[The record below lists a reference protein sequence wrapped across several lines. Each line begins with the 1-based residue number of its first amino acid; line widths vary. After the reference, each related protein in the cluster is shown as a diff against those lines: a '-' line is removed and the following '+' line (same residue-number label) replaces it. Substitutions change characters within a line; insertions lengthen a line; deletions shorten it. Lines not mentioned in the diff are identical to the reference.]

1 MLSEVLQGAESGG
14 FVIIRD
20 TACYSGRRLLKYY
33 INCALKRG
41 EAVHVLG
48 FEVPE
53 HELCAGLDSNYLH
66 LFHFHSAYTDP
77 LGWTKQSLFTV
88 KHFSATEIT
97 LLLQET
103 HHANASVLVIDSL
116 SWVVRHHDTVTVCQ
130 ELQKLR
136 KAGGSVR
143 MIFGLLHT
151 DLHQQGIVGTVS
163 HVASTVI
170 SVTPMNNARYAM
182 AKTSQRKKSGK
193 VMQKEEF
200 FSLTEDLT
208 LSIETKPNQSGNV
221 QTDLH
226 TKSEV
231 DPTSNLTF
239 NLHLS
244 EVEREAREKVA
255 LPFVF
260 SEEKKSALLR
270 PGRGSGRIMYEPD
283 ANDDIDEEDP
293 DDDLDV

>member
-1 MLSEVLQGAESGG
+1 MLSEGLQATEPGG
-14 FVIIRD
+14 FLLIRD

-53 HELCAGLDSNYLH
+53 HELCAELDRNYLQ
-66 LFHFHSAYTDP
+66 LFHYHNAYTDP
-77 LGWTKQSLFTV
+77 LGWTKQSSFTV

-97 LLLQET
+97 RLVQET
-103 HHANASVLVIDSL
+103 QQAKASVLVIDSL
-116 SWVVRHHDTVTVCQ
+116 SWVVRHHDTVAICQ

-136 KAGGSVR
+136 KGGSVR

-151 DLHQQGIVGTVS
+151 DLHQQGVVGTVS
-163 HVASTVI
+163 HLASTVI
-170 SVTPMNNARYAM
+170 SVTPVNNARYAV
-182 AKTSQRKKSGK
+182 AKISQRKKSGK

-221 QTDLH
+221 QTGLH

-239 NLHLS
+239 NLRLS
-244 EVEREAREKVA
+244 EVEREAKEKVA

>member
-1 MLSEVLQGAESGG
+1 MLSEVLQGTEPGG

-20 TACYSGRRLLKYY
+20 SVYYSGRPLLKYY

-53 HELCAGLDSNYLH
+53 HDFSAKLDSSCLN
-66 LFHFHSAYTDP
+66 LFHFHNAYSDP
-77 LGWTKQSLFTV
+77 LGWTRQSLFTV
-88 KHFSATEIT
+88 KHFSATDIT
-97 LLLQET
+97 KLLQET
-103 HHANASVLVIDSL
+103 QHAKASVLVIDSL
-116 SWVVRHHDTVTVCQ
+116 SFVVRHHDPVAVCQ

-136 KAGGSVR
+136 KAGSSVR
-143 MIFGLLHT
+143 MIFGLLHM
-151 DLHQQGIVGTVS
+151 DLHQQGVMGALS
-163 HVASTVI
+163 HLASTVI
-170 SVTPMNNARYAM
+170 SVTPVNNARYAV
-182 AKTSQRKKSGK
+182 ANTTHRKKSGK

-208 LSIETKPNQSGNV
+208 LSIETKPNQFGNV

-226 TKSEV
+226 IESEV
-231 DPTSNLTF
+231 DPVSNLTF
-239 NLHLS
+239 NLRLS
-244 EVEREAREKVA
+244 EVEREAKEKVA

-260 SEEKKSALLR
+260 SEKKKSALLR
-270 PGRGSGRIMYEPD
+270 QGQGSGRVMYEPD
-283 ANDDIDEEDP
+283 ANDDFDEEDP

>member
-1 MLSEVLQGAESGG
+1 MLSEVLQGTEPGG

-53 HELCAGLDSNYLH
+53 HELCAKLDSSCLN
-66 LFHFHSAYTDP
+66 LFHFHNAYTDP
-77 LGWTKQSLFTV
+77 LGWTKQSSFTV
-88 KHFSATEIT
+88 QHFSATGVT
-97 LLLQET
+97 QLLQET
-103 HHANASVLVIDSL
+103 QHAKTSVLVIDSL
-116 SWVVRHHDTVTVCQ
+116 SFIVRHHDPVVVCQ

-143 MIFGLLHT
+143 MIFGLLHM
-151 DLHQQGIVGTVS
+151 DLHQQGVLGALS
-163 HVASTVI
+163 HLACTVI
-170 SVTPMNNARYAM
+170 SVTPGNIARYAV
-182 AKTSQRKKSGK
+182 ANTSQRKKSGK

-200 FSLTEDLT
+200 FTLTEDLT
-208 LSIETKPNQSGNV
+208 LSIETKPNQSGKA
-221 QTDLH
+221 QADLH
-226 TKSEV
+226 TESEV
-231 DPTSNLTF
+231 DPMSNLTF
-239 NLHLS
+239 NLRLS
-244 EVEREAREKVA
+244 EVEREAKEKVA

-260 SEEKKSALLR
+260 SEKKKSALLSQ
-270 PGRGSGRIMYEPD
+270 GRGSGRIMYEPD
-283 ANDDIDEEDP
+283 ANDDFDEEDP

>member
-1 MLSEVLQGAESGG
+1 MLSEVLQGTESGG

-33 INCALKRG
+33 MNCALKRG

-88 KHFSATEIT
+88 KHFSAKEIT

-103 HHANASVLVIDSL
+103 QHANDSVLVIDSL

-136 KAGGSVR
+136 KGGSVR
-143 MIFGLLHT
+143 MIFGLLHM

-200 FSLTEDLT
+200 FSLPEDLT

-221 QTDLH
+221 QTDLY

-283 ANDDIDEEDP
+283 ANDDIDDEDP

>member
-1 MLSEVLQGAESGG
+1 MLSEVLQGTESGG

-41 EAVHVLG
+41 DAVHVLG

-66 LFHFHSAYTDP
+66 LFHFHSAYIDP

-88 KHFSATEIT
+88 KDFSATEIT
-97 LLLQET
+97 RLLQET
-103 HHANASVLVIDSL
+103 HHAKASVLVIDSL
-116 SWVVRHHDTVTVCQ
+116 SWVVRHHDTVAVCQ
-130 ELQKLR
+130 ELHKLR
-136 KAGGSVR
+136 KGGFVR

-200 FSLTEDLT
+200 FILTEDLT
-208 LSIETKPNQSGNV
+208 LSIETKPNQTGNV

-231 DPTSNLTF
+231 DPTSHLTF